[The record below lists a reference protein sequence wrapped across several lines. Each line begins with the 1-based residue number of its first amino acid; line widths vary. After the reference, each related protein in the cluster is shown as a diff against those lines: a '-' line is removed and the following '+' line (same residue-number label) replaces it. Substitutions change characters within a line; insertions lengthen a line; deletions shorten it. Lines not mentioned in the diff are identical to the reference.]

1 MNSLF
6 VLFQGIPVAY
16 DATMAQNNVNV
27 NMGTPMVPYARYST
41 PQMGGYA
48 MTGSQ
53 WGYMM
58 AQPMPPVDE
67 GQVIIAL

>member
-1 MNSLF
+1 
-6 VLFQGIPVAY
+6 
-16 DATMAQNNVNV
+16 MAQNNVNV

-58 AQPMPPVDE
+58 AQPMPPVEE
-67 GQVIIAL
+67 GQVIILVLLQFERLILFINLL

>member
-1 MNSLF
+1 M
-6 VLFQGIPVAY
+6 AY

-27 NMGTPMVPYARYST
+27 NMGTPIVPYARYST

-58 AQPMPPVDE
+58 AAQPMPPVDE
-67 GQVIIAL
+67 GQVPTRTDLTRERRLC

>member
-1 MNSLF
+1 M
-6 VLFQGIPVAY
+6 AY
-16 DATMAQNNVNV
+16 DATLAQNNVNV
-27 NMGTPMVPYARYST
+27 NMGTPIVPYRYST

-58 AQPMPPVDE
+58 QPMPPVDE
-67 GQVIIAL
+67 GQVLE